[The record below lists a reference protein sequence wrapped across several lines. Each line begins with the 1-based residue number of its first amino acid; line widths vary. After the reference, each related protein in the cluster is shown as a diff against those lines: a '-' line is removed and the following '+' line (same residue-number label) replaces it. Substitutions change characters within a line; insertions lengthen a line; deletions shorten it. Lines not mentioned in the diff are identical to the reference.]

1 MAEFDLISRLQEIIC
16 IAPDRGVAE
25 CLVGI
30 GDDGAVLDV
39 PAHRDLVV
47 CTDTL
52 VEGVHFPSGTDSAAI
67 GHKAL
72 AVNLSDLAA
81 MGADPAWF
89 FMALTLPFEDRRW
102 LDSFA
107 HGMAELAGQA
117 RIVLAG
123 GDVSSG
129 PLSITI
135 TAMGLI
141 EKGEALVRSGA
152 RDGDLVVVSGTPGA
166 AAHAL
171 KKLQSGEVPHPL
183 DRAALEFPA
192 PRLELG
198 GALVGLAT
206 ACIDV
211 SDGLMADLDHILEQS
226 GAGAEVQL
234 DKLPCPE
241 SLKGLDDEERWPLQ
255 LAGGDDYELCF
266 TIRPESAAE
275 LAEISRSCGVE
286 LTIIGAI
293 NDRQGLVFKTGKG
306 ELYDPGVN
314 AYQHFQEGGLRVID
328 QAP

>member
-1 MAEFDLISRLQEIIC
+1 MPEFDLISRLQEIIC
-16 IAPDRGVAE
+16 IPPGYDTAD

-39 PAHRDLVV
+39 PAHLNLVV

-52 VEGVHFPSGTDSAAI
+52 VEGVHFPAGTDPAAI

-89 FMALTLPFEDRRW
+89 FMALTLPTEDRAW

-135 TAMGLI
+135 TAMGLT
-141 EKGEALVRSGA
+141 EKGKALVRSGA
-152 RDGDLVVVSGTPGA
+152 SDGDLVVVSGTLGT

-171 KKLQSGEVPHPL
+171 KNLQRGEVPDPS

-198 GALVGLAT
+198 QALVGLAT

-211 SDGLMADLDHILEQS
+211 SDGLMADLGHILKQS
-226 GAGAEVQL
+226 GAGAEVEL

-241 SLKGLDDEERWPLQ
+241 SLRGLDDKERWSLQ

-266 TIRPESAAE
+266 TVPPESASE
-275 LAEISRSCGVE
+275 LAEISRSFGVE

-293 NDRQGLVFKTGKG
+293 NDRHGLEFKTSDGA
-306 ELYDPGVN
+306 LYDPGFA
-314 AYQHFQEGGLRVID
+314 AYQHFQGQGA
-328 QAP
+328 QNH